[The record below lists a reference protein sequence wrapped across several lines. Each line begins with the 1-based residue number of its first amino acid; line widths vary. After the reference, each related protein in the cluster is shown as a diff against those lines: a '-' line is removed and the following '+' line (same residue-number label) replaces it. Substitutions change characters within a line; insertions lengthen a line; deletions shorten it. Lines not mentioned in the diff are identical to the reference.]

1 MEATLQ
7 GLADLLLKAVPT
19 IIFFALLTVY
29 LKHVFFKPLA
39 RILDERKRATEGLRQ
54 LAQQAFAAADQKA
67 SEFQRALQLARGEI
81 EQEQEALRRRWNDEQ
96 VETIRTARTE
106 ADQKILEAKQQIA
119 DEVQRAQAELDATVE
134 SLSDQIV
141 SSVLRR
147 RAA

>member
-7 GLADLLLKAVPT
+7 QLATLLLKAVPT

-39 RILDERKRATEGLRQ
+39 KILDERKKATEGVRE

-67 SEFQRALQLARGEI
+67 SEFQRALQLARAEM
-81 EQEQEALRRRWNDEQ
+81 EQEHEALRRRWTDEQ
-96 VETIRTARTE
+96 VETIQKARAE
-106 ADQKILEAKQQIA
+106 ADQRILEAKQQIG
-119 DEVQRAQAELDATVE
+119 DEVQRAQAELNATVE
-134 SLSDQIV
+134 ALSDRIV
-141 SSVLRR
+141 SSVMRR

>member
-7 GLADLLLKAVPT
+7 QLAALLLKAVPT

-39 RILDERKRATEGLRQ
+39 RILDERKKATEGVRE

-67 SEFQRALQLARGEI
+67 SEFQHALQLARAEI
-81 EQEQEALRRRWNDEQ
+81 EQEHEALRRRWTDEQ
-96 VETIRTARTE
+96 METIQKARAE
-106 ADQKILEAKQQIA
+106 ADQRILEAKQQIG
-119 DEVQRAQAELDATVE
+119 DEVQRAQAELNATVE
-134 SLSDQIV
+134 ALSDGIV
-141 SSVLRR
+141 SSVMRR

>member
-1 MEATLQ
+1 MEATLRDL
-7 GLADLLLKAVPT
+7 GDLLLKAVPT

-39 RILDERKRATEGLRQ
+39 RILDERKRATEGVRQ

-106 ADQKILEAKQQIA
+106 A
-119 DEVQRAQAELDATVE
+119 
-134 SLSDQIV
+134 
-141 SSVLRR
+141 
-147 RAA
+147 

>member
-7 GLADLLLKAVPT
+7 QLAALLLKAVPT

-39 RILDERKRATEGLRQ
+39 KILDERKKATEGVRE

-67 SEFQRALQLARGEI
+67 SEFQHALQLARAEM
-81 EQEQEALRRRWNDEQ
+81 EQEHEALRRKWTDEQ
-96 VETIRTARTE
+96 VETIQKARAE
-106 ADQKILEAKQQIA
+106 ADQRILEAKQQIG
-119 DEVQRAQAELDATVE
+119 DEVQRAQAELNATVQA
-134 SLSDQIV
+134 LSDRIV
-141 SSVLRR
+141 SSVMRR

>member
-39 RILDERKRATEGLRQ
+39 RILDERKKATEGVRQ

-67 SEFQRALQLARGEI
+67 SEFQRALQLARTEI
-81 EQEQEALRRRWNDEQ
+81 EQEHEALRRRWTDEQ
-96 VETIRTARTE
+96 VEAIRTARAE

-119 DEVQRAQAELDATVE
+119 DEVQRAQTELDATLE